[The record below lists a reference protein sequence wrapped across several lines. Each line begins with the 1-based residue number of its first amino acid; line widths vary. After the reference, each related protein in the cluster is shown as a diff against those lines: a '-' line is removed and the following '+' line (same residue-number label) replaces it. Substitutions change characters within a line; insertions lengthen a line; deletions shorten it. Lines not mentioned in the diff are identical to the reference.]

1 MEPGGRGRRL
11 CAGRWCKRIGLGLG
25 GYLLVGNL
33 LLLGTSFALQVA
45 GPEGQRPAS
54 AAGIDHFRVVD
65 ERLWR
70 GGAPTEEGYETLAAN
85 GVTTIIDLRAAATPA
100 ELEAPRQL
108 GFEVFHLPV
117 HDGQTPSGE
126 LVQELVDIVQGS
138 EGRVFI
144 HCQAGVGRTGSMS
157 AAYQVWTGENSTA
170 GALVENLSI
179 GPPTLEQVA
188 FTLGLES
195 GEAEEPSIPV
205 VVASRVLDAPRQLW
219 NTIFG

>member
-1 MEPGGRGRRL
+1 VEPGGTARRS
-11 CAGRWCKRIGLGLG
+11 CAGRWCKRVGLGLG

-33 LLLGTSFALQVA
+33 MLLGASAALQVA
-45 GPEGQRPAS
+45 GPEGERPVE
-54 AAGIDHFRVVD
+54 AAGIDHLRVVD

-70 GGAPTEEGYETLAAN
+70 GGAPTQEGYEALAAN
-85 GVTTIIDLRAAATPA
+85 GVTTIVDLRAAATPA
-100 ELEAPRQL
+100 ELDAPRQL

-117 HDGQTPSGE
+117 HDGQTPSSS
-126 LVQELVDIVQGS
+126 LVQRLVDIVDNS

-157 AAYQVWTGENSTA
+157 AAYQVWMGENSTA
-170 GALVENLSI
+170 GALVENMSI

-195 GEAEEPSIPV
+195 GKADEPPIPV